1 MDIFTNVPPALS
13 PWLILL
19 GFFGYAAGHSIMAS
33 NWFKQIAAFF
43 MDKAYD
49 RYYRLVFNAGGTITL
64 LPILAMVAL
73 LPDRQLYTIPFPWNL
88 VNFALQGL
96 GALVLLTSLLQTGAA
111 EFLGIS
117 QVFAPK
123 AANEPKLVVRGFYK
137 YMRHP
142 LYTASMLFLWATPYL
157 TQNILALN
165 VGITVYFFIGTIFEE
180 RKLVQDFGEDYAVYR
195 SQTPRFIPDIQKLI
209 QG

>member
-1 MDIFTNVPPALS
+1 MDIFANVSVTQS

-19 GFFGYAAGHSIMAS
+19 GFFVYAAGHSIMAS
-33 NWFKQIAAFF
+33 KWFKQIAAFF
-43 MDKAYD
+43 LDKVYD
-49 RYYRLVFNAGGTITL
+49 RYYRLIFNAGGVITL

-73 LPDRQLYTIPFPWNL
+73 FPDRTLYSILFPWSML
-88 VNFALQGL
+88 NFAVQGAA
-96 GALVLLTSLLQTGAA
+96 ALVLLVSLLQTGAA

-142 LYTASMLFLWATPYL
+142 LYTASMVFLWATPYL

-165 VGITVYFFIGTIFEE
+165 VGISLYFFVGTIFEE
-180 RKLVQDFGEDYAVYR
+180 RKLVKDFGEDYLAYKR
-195 SQTPRFIPDIQKLI
+195 ETARFIPDPRKFME
-209 QG
+209 G

>member
-1 MDIFTNVPPALS
+1 MEIFANIPATQS

-19 GFFGYAAGHSIMAS
+19 GFFVYAAGHSIMAS
-33 NWFKQIAAFF
+33 KWFKQIAAFF

-49 RYYRLVFNAGGTITL
+49 RYYRLIFNAGGTITL

-73 LPDRQLYTIPFPWNL
+73 LPDRQLYTVPFPWNL

-96 GALVLLTSLLQTGAA
+96 GALVLLISLLQTGAA

-142 LYTASMLFLWATPYL
+142 LYTASMLILWATPYMS
-157 TQNILALN
+157 QNILALN
-165 VGITVYFFIGTIFEE
+165 IGISLYFFIGTFFEE
-180 RKLVQDFGEDYAVYR
+180 RKLVQDFGEDYQTYR
-195 SQTPRFIPDIQKLI
+195 SQTPRFIPDVWKLI

>member
-1 MDIFTNVPPALS
+1 MDLFANVSPTLS

-19 GFFGYAAGHSIMAS
+19 GFFVYAAGHSIMAS
-33 NWFKQIAAFF
+33 KWFKQIAAFF
-43 MDKAYD
+43 MDKAFD
-49 RYYRLVFNAGGTITL
+49 RYYRLIFNAGGTITL
-64 LPILAMVAL
+64 LPILALVAL
-73 LPDRQLYTIPFPWNL
+73 LPDRHLYTIPFPWTL
-88 VNFALQGL
+88 ANFALQGL
-96 GALVLLTSLLQTGAA
+96 GALVLLVSLMQTGAA

-123 AANEPKLVVRGFYK
+123 ATSEPKLVVRGFYK

-165 VGITVYFFIGTIFEE
+165 IGISLYFYIGTFFEE
-180 RKLVQDFGEDYAVYR
+180 RKLVQDFGEDYLKYQR
-195 SQTPRFIPDIQKLI
+195 ETPRFIPDIQKLI